1 MQNVYTV
8 RQINAYIHS
17 MFTQDVV
24 LRNLYMK
31 GEVSNCKYHTSGHIY
46 FSLKDESGSI
56 SCVMFASARKGLAFG
71 MKNGQQVI
79 VLGNINVYER
89 DGTYQLYAAQI
100 LLDGAG
106 LLYEK
111 FEALKAELEE
121 MGMFD
126 PLYKKPIPRFIK
138 KLGVVTAP
146 TGAAVRDI
154 IQISKRRNPG
164 IEIVLCPALV
174 QGDGAARSVAKG
186 IAMLDAY
193 GVDVIIAGRGG
204 GSMEDLW
211 AFNEEE
217 TARAIFQCETPVI
230 SAVGHETDTTMADYV
245 ADLRAP
251 TPSAAA
257 ELAVVDIAALQTE
270 FFRQKLRLTES
281 MMRKLEEKRQETAR
295 RARLLKLLDPKTKMQ
310 DSRHRLLD
318 AQGRME
324 KAMQEKLM
332 QYQAQVEA
340 YRTALDTGMRQHQ
353 EDIRH
358 RMSLYIEKLKGLSPL
373 EKLGQGYAYASHPD
387 GRKIMQ
393 TADVSVGDRICVYV
407 SDGRFSAVVSEIE
420 KESKR

>member
-89 DGTYQLYAAQI
+89 DGTYQLYASQI

-106 LLYEK
+106 LLYER

-126 PLYKKPIPRFIK
+126 AVYKKPIPRFIK

-154 IQISKRRNPG
+154 IQISKRRDPG
-164 IEIVLCPALV
+164 IEIILYPALV
-174 QGDGAARSVAKG
+174 QGEGAANSVAKG
-186 IAMLDAY
+186 IAALDAY

-211 AFNEEE
+211 AFNEEV

-230 SAVGHETDTTMADYV
+230 SAVGHETDTTIADYV

-257 ELAVVDIAALQTE
+257 ELAVADRMAVQTE
-270 FFRQKLRLTES
+270 ISRQQVRLSDAMSGRIRE
-281 MMRKLEEKRQETAR
+281 KCLELQR
-295 RARLLKLLDPKTKMQ
+295 REHLLKLLDPGTKLQ
-310 DSRHRLLD
+310 DSRHRLID
-318 AQGRME
+318 AQDRLELVMQERME
-324 KAMQEKLM
+324 L
-332 QYQAQVEA
+332 
-340 YRTALDTGMRQHQ
+340 YRRRTEDYRESLNRLIRERQT
-353 EDIRH
+353 DARH
-358 RMSLYIEKLKGLSPL
+358 RMSLYIERLKGLSPL
-373 EKLGQGYAYASHPD
+373 EKLGQGYSYTSHPD
-387 GRKIMQ
+387 GRKI
-393 TADVSVGDRICVYV
+393 TRVADVGRGETICVYV
-407 SDGRFSAVVSEIE
+407 SDGRIQAVVTDTE
-420 KESKR
+420 KD